1 MGALNGFELSTN
13 GFIERIEV
21 TTSAHSSTT
30 IGKYYIQANTVD
42 DNFTNAKPNTVSS
55 LPCFPWLNNGY
66 SLQKYSDWLLFKI
79 RCVYTYTRIIGN
91 ERSIDRKSRIRVNI
105 GHSANESSNELWIL
119 IIGT

>member
-1 MGALNGFELSTN
+1 MGALNRFELSMD

-30 IGKYYIQANTVD
+30 IGKYYIQVNTVD

-66 SLQKYSDWLLFKI
+66 SLQKYCDWLLFKI

>member
-1 MGALNGFELSTN
+1 MGALNRFELSTD

-30 IGKYYIQANTVD
+30 IGKYYIQVNTVD
-42 DNFTNAKPNTVSS
+42 DNFTNAKSNTVSS
-55 LPCFPWLNNGY
+55 LLCFPWLNNGY
-66 SLQKYSDWLLFKI
+66 SLQKYCDWLLFKI

>member
-55 LPCFPWLNNGY
+55 LLCFPWLNNGY